1 MLDAPDS
8 TDARPGLRLR
18 IVGISMIG
26 LFAVLGLRLWALQVL
41 QAPAAAQAVTANQIR
56 AVPVA
61 PTRGLI
67 LDRNGY
73 PLVNNVVT
81 EEITLSRVAAQH
93 DPTVVGRLAA
103 VVGKTP
109 AQVKAAITNPQYS
122 LYKPVPILTDA
133 PLEDVVYIK
142 EHQAEFPG
150 VSSQQTT
157 QRSYPQTQ
165 LPGPA
170 QGTYPAAQVL
180 GYVGTIN
187 TAELKSRASQ
197 GYLAGDAFGQAG
209 LEYQYETQLHGTPGQ
224 QQLEVDPKGQVAG
237 VLKSS
242 PSTPG
247 ADIVT
252 NIDTNLQQVADDAL
266 AAQVQSLRQGFD
278 PACNNKA
285 GCYPAATGGAVV
297 VMNPQNGAIYAMSS
311 YPSYDPSVWVGG
323 IAQSAYSA
331 LSDPA
336 NNQPLLNRAIDG
348 LYTPGSTFKLNTA
361 TAALQTGLI
370 GPGFS
375 YYDSGEFKTP
385 GCQYNSTTCVFHNSA
400 GDPAGTYNVSGA
412 LTVSSDDFFY
422 NLGYLFYAQSAKY
435 GATPIQDQAAQYSL
449 GELTGIDLPGE
460 AQGRVDSPAQ
470 RVKLHTLAPK
480 AFPNTT
486 WYTGDNIEMAFG
498 QAGTYITPIEQATAY
513 STFANGGTRYAPQV
527 AAAVVSPS
535 GKVVKKIAPQVVGH
549 VALSP
554 ASYQALMTGFTG
566 AVQSSNGTAYGAFQ
580 GLNFP
585 GGLAGKT
592 GTADTVAGKEP
603 TAWFVGFGPTAS
615 PQYVVVCVIDQAGFG
630 ATAAAP
636 VVRNVFSY
644 LATHPVG
651 PAAVPPTQAAS
662 RSTAALALPAV
673 PTTGSTSGSP
683 SGSPTTTTTSTQPG

>member
-247 ADIVT
+247 ADLVT

-278 PACNNKA
+278 PA
-285 GCYPAATGGAVV
+285 
-297 VMNPQNGAIYAMSS
+297 
-311 YPSYDPSVWVGG
+311 
-323 IAQSAYSA
+323 
-331 LSDPA
+331 
-336 NNQPLLNRAIDG
+336 
-348 LYTPGSTFKLNTA
+348 
-361 TAALQTGLI
+361 
-370 GPGFS
+370 
-375 YYDSGEFKTP
+375 
-385 GCQYNSTTCVFHNSA
+385 
-400 GDPAGTYNVSGA
+400 
-412 LTVSSDDFFY
+412 
-422 NLGYLFYAQSAKY
+422 
-435 GATPIQDQAAQYSL
+435 
-449 GELTGIDLPGE
+449 
-460 AQGRVDSPAQ
+460 
-470 RVKLHTLAPK
+470 
-480 AFPNTT
+480 
-486 WYTGDNIEMAFG
+486 
-498 QAGTYITPIEQATAY
+498 
-513 STFANGGTRYAPQV
+513 
-527 AAAVVSPS
+527 
-535 GKVVKKIAPQVVGH
+535 
-549 VALSP
+549 
-554 ASYQALMTGFTG
+554 
-566 AVQSSNGTAYGAFQ
+566 
-580 GLNFP
+580 
-585 GGLAGKT
+585 
-592 GTADTVAGKEP
+592 
-603 TAWFVGFGPTAS
+603 
-615 PQYVVVCVIDQAGFG
+615 
-630 ATAAAP
+630 
-636 VVRNVFSY
+636 
-644 LATHPVG
+644 
-651 PAAVPPTQAAS
+651 
-662 RSTAALALPAV
+662 
-673 PTTGSTSGSP
+673 
-683 SGSPTTTTTSTQPG
+683 